1 MLGSNKN
8 ERRAIDKARKFGTR
22 IGEGCTF
29 EGRLD
34 GSDHFTV
41 SGKVIGECNLS
52 SILRIKKSGNWQGN
66 IIADVVIIA
75 GTVEG
80 SVDAK
85 SKIELSPTGRVV
97 GNIKAPA
104 IAIAEGGTIDGEI
117 NMMSSERVTRF
128 TERRSEESEDGEE

>member
-1 MLGSNKN
+1 MFGPNKN

-34 GSDHFTV
+34 GSDHCTV
-41 SGKVIGECNLS
+41 SGMFIGECDLS
-52 SILRIKKSGNWQGN
+52 SILRIKKKGRWQGN

-75 GTVEG
+75 GTAEG
-80 SVDAK
+80 SVTAK
-85 SKIELSPTGRVV
+85 SKIELSPTGKVV
-97 GNIKAPA
+97 GNLKAPA

-117 NMMSSERVTRF
+117 NMMSSEKVTRF
-128 TERRSEESEDGEE
+128 KERRGDKNEDKDE